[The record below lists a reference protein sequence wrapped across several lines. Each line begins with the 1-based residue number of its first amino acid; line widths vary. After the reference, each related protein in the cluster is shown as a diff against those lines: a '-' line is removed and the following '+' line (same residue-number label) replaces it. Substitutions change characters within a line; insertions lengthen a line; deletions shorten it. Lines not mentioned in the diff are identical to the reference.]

1 MPAKTVNKLGDKL
14 VKIGESF
21 TVSLYDNG
29 FMLAAD
35 GRNKKGDYVNA
46 RILCNNVDDL
56 VTLVREASEM
66 ERE

>member
-14 VKIGESF
+14 AKIGESF

-29 FMLAAD
+29 YMLAAD
-35 GRNKKGDYVNA
+35 GRTKKDDYVHA
-46 RILCNNVDDL
+46 KILCNNVDEL
-56 VTLVREASEM
+56 VALVREATEM